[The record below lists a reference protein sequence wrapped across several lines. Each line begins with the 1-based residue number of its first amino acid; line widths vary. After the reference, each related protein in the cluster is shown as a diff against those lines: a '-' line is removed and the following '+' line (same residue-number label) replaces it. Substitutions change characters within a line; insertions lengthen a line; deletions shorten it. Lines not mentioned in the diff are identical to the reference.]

1 MRRGFVI
8 LVAMLTLL
16 TGCVAKEPVKTNPDV
31 GGPPLRFTVE
41 YIESGSIGNDFYI
54 LTDTETGREYLYISG
69 TQGRGGIV
77 ELRGE
82 E

>member
-1 MRRGFVI
+1 MRRSFVI

-16 TGCVAKEPVKTNPDV
+16 TGCEPSQPPKENPDV
-31 GGPPLRFTVE
+31 GGPLPRFEMVSTE
-41 YIESGSIGNDFYI
+41 YLDYEEFIVIRDTQ
-54 LTDTETGREYLYISG
+54 TDREYLYVEG
-69 TQGRGGIV
+69 AQGRGGIV

>member
-1 MRRGFVI
+1 MRRSFVI
-8 LVAMLTLL
+8 FVAMMALL
-16 TGCVAKEPVKTNPDV
+16 TGCGPSQPLKENPDV
-31 GGPPLRFTVE
+31 GRPPLRFTVE
-41 YIESGSIGNDFYI
+41 YIESGSLGNDFYI

-69 TQGRGGIV
+69 TQGRGGVV

>member
-1 MRRGFVI
+1 MRRSFVI
-8 LVAMLTLL
+8 LVAMMVLL

-31 GGPPLRFTVE
+31 GEQLPRFEIVNTEYLSYEEFTV
-41 YIESGSIGNDFYI
+41 IR
-54 LTDTETGREYLYISG
+54 DTQTGREYLYIEG
-69 TQGRGGIV
+69 TQGRGGVV

>member
-1 MRRGFVI
+1 MHRSFVI
-8 LVAMLTLL
+8 LVAILMLL

-31 GGPPLRFTVE
+31 GGPPPRFAIVSTE
-41 YIESGSIGNDFYI
+41 YLDYEEFIVIR
-54 LTDTETGREYLYISG
+54 DTQTNREYLYVEG
-69 TQGRGGIV
+69 AQGRGGIV

>member
-1 MRRGFVI
+1 MHRSFVI

-16 TGCVAKEPVKTNPDV
+16 TGCVAKEPVKPNSEV
-31 GGPPLRFTVE
+31 GGPLPRFEIVSTE
-41 YIESGSIGNDFYI
+41 YLDYEEFIVIRDTQ
-54 LTDTETGREYLYISG
+54 TDREYLYVEG
-69 TQGRGGIV
+69 AQGRGGIV

>member
-1 MRRGFVI
+1 MRRSIVI
-8 LVAMLTLL
+8 LVAILTLL

-31 GGPPLRFTVE
+31 GGPLPRFEMVSTE
-41 YIESGSIGNDFYI
+41 YLDYEEFIVIR
-54 LTDTETGREYLYISG
+54 DTQTGREYLYIEG
-69 TQGRGGIV
+69 TQGRGGVV